1 MGNIMKHHVA
11 KKVFNRAIK
20 SIHAGERSKA
30 SELFQHALLLDP
42 YNLDAW
48 LWLAA
53 LTNDPDQRI
62 FYLNQALL
70 LDPQNRTAL
79 DGLHALNQ
87 QHQRLQELQKQAYTS
102 VGKQTIKLHNPFA
115 QPAFQS
121 AFNLPS
127 SSYLQAPKR
136 SQGSIKDALAQR
148 KLVRFIESEV
158 KKRSNS
164 KTMSVDFILA
174 VMERGDLT
182 WHESVALINHTVGHT
197 YKKGGSTLNASIEEV
212 MSFMFF
218 LFLLVSLPVLFAIPH
233 LYGLLLVVIWITI
246 LVCIRAIWHY
256 QNDQTEDEF

>member
-53 LTNDPDQRI
+53 LTNDRDQRI

-102 VGKQTIKLHNPFA
+102 VGKQTIKLQNPFA
-115 QPAFQS
+115 PPVFQS
-121 AFNLPS
+121 AFTLPS
-127 SSYLQAPKR
+127 PSYLQAPKR
-136 SQGSIKDALAQR
+136 SQGALKDALAQR
-148 KLVRFIESEV
+148 KLIRFIKKEIR
-158 KKRSNS
+158 KRSTS
-164 KTMSVDFILA
+164 KAISKVMSVDFVLE
-174 VMERGDLT
+174 VMKKGGVT
-182 WHESVALINHTVGHT
+182 WQESVALIEYVEDPAN
-197 YKKGGSTLNASIEEV
+197 KKALFGPLFDHEPIIVFCFVFLLFISLIVVISTPYPYSLV
-212 MSFMFF
+212 
-218 LFLLVSLPVLFAIPH
+218 LFLVWLFIFG
-233 LYGLLLVVIWITI
+233 YVI
-246 LVCIRAIWHY
+246 
-256 QNDQTEDEF
+256 Q